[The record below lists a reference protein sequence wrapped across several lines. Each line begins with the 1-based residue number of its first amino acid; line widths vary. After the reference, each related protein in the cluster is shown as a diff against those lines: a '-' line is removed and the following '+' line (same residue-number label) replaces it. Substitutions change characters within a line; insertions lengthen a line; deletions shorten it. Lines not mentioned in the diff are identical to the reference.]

1 MKKRIAFLVMFITI
15 ASSQIASAA
24 ETGVVTG
31 SGLRVRQTSSLS
43 STIEGHLSKNAKI
56 EILGKEGNFY
66 KIAYKGKTGYVHSS
80 YVNVVKSIAPSR
92 SSDSVQAPSLEK
104 QGEITAG
111 YLNVRSGAG
120 LSYAVNGV
128 IKRGSKVTIH
138 EKTNGFYK
146 IIYEGK
152 TSYISASYVKVIEA
166 KTVTASNINS
176 TSTTISRGSVSA
188 TEAESTGTGTVTAS
202 DFLNVRKTASIS
214 NNILGRIYPNN
225 KVEIYGTQGLFY
237 KIKYSSG
244 WGYVYKSYVSVTNNV
259 KQEDAAITGDKIID
273 YANKFMGIPYLW
285 GGTTPLGFDCSGFVQ
300 YVYKNFGIDL
310 PRVTM
315 DQVNVGTAVSINNLQ
330 KGDLIYF
337 RTNTAQPNQVSHVG
351 IYTGDNKFMQAPK
364 TGDII
369 RISELTGYYKD
380 NFVIGRRM
388 IK

>member
-15 ASSQIASAA
+15 ASSQIASAT
-24 ETGVVTG
+24 ETGMVTG

-66 KIAYKGKTGYVHSS
+66 KIAYKGKIGYVHSS
-80 YVNVVKSIAPSR
+80 YVNVVKSIVPSR
-92 SSDSVQAPSLEK
+92 DADSVQAPSIEK

-120 LSYAVNGV
+120 LSYGVNGV
-128 IKRGSKVTIH
+128 IKRGSKVAIH
-138 EKTNGFYK
+138 QKTNGFYK
-146 IIYEGK
+146 IVYEGK
-152 TSYISASYVKVIEA
+152 ISYISALYVKVVKG
-166 KTVTASNINS
+166 KTVTASNISS
-176 TSTTISRGSVSA
+176 TSTVISRGSVSA
-188 TEAESTGTGTVTAS
+188 PETESTGTGTVTAS
-202 DFLNVRKTASIS
+202 DFLNVRKTASIG
-214 NNILGRIYPNN
+214 NNIAGEIYLNN
-225 KVEIYGTQGLFY
+225 KVEIYGTQGSFY
-237 KIKYSSG
+237 KIKYASG
-244 WGYVYKSYVSVTNNV
+244 WGYVYKSYVSVANNV
-259 KQEDAAITGDKIID
+259 KQEDAAITGNKILD
-273 YANKFMGIPYLW
+273 YASKFMGIPYLW

-337 RTNTAQPNQVSHVG
+337 RTNTAQPSQVSHVG
-351 IYTGDNKFMQAPK
+351 MYTGDNKFMQAPK

-388 IK
+388 IR